1 MKIFS
6 DKTIL
11 KKKLAVLGKALGKE
25 TEGYGGYIIFKADGQ
40 DLYAYANNGSLAI
53 EAKIDDCVK
62 FGKGESA
69 DDALFKID
77 GKLLTNAI
85 GKSANDG
92 EVELDWKAGGNTL
105 TLIFKN
111 GKVKLA
117 TALADEPIASGIDDA
132 AKAVLQLTGDDFATI
147 KAQVVPFVNPDG
159 MRASLKGVNLQT
171 KNGNLVAVGTDG
183 YKLAR
188 VALGLKASANAS
200 INVSVPVAAFEAI
213 AELVG
218 NAETV
223 DVCETKQGIQVAYDD
238 ITITA
243 RSYGDDYINYDKIIP
258 AGFDV
263 SFGADRNE
271 AEEAVARTLLFNNLS
286 AIKLSYD
293 GNNELK
299 VACATDL
306 GESESLVEAVG
317 GNGGACE
324 MYFNPK
330 YLMLAIKAAH
340 ADKLVFNWTKNACVI
355 TDINAKFMILPV
367 RNV

>member
-6 DKTIL
+6 DKTTL
-11 KKKLAVLGKALGKE
+11 KKKLTVLGKALGKE
-25 TEGYGGYIIFKADGQ
+25 AEGYGGYIIFKADGQ
-40 DLYAYANNGSLAI
+40 DLYAYTNDGSLAI

-62 FGKGESA
+62 FDKGESA
-69 DDALFKID
+69 DNVLFKID
-77 GKLLTNAI
+77 GKLLANAI
-85 GKSANDG
+85 GKSANDDD
-92 EVELDWKAGGNTL
+92 VELDWNAGKNAL
-105 TLIFKN
+105 TLVFKG

-117 TALADEPIASGIDDA
+117 TALADEPIASGTADA

-147 KAQVVPFVNPDG
+147 KAQVVPFVNPDI

-188 VALGLKASANAS
+188 VALGLKTGANAN

-223 DVCETKQGIQVAYDD
+223 DVYGTKQGIQVAYDD

-243 RSYGDDYINYDKIIP
+243 RAYGGDYVNYDKIIP
-258 AGFDV
+258 TDFDV
-263 SFGADRNE
+263 SFGASRSE

-286 AIKLSYD
+286 AIRLSYD
-293 GNNELK
+293 GGGELN
-299 VACATDL
+299 VACTTDL
-306 GESESLVEAVG
+306 GETESLVEAVG
-317 GNGGACE
+317 GNGGPCA

-355 TDINAKFMILPV
+355 TDANAEFMILPV